1 MIPIFK
7 NGSSTKCENYRAIC
21 LSSVVFKLY
30 TRIVESRLRR
40 EVEGKLEEE
49 QAAFRPLRQTQDHIC
64 TLKTMIGKA
73 NSIGKDV
80 TFLVLKSAFDRV
92 PKKKYGNH
100 YII

>member
-1 MIPIFK
+1 M
-7 NGSSTKCENYRAIC
+7 
-21 LSSVVFKLY
+21 
-30 TRIVESRLRR
+30 ESRLRR

-64 TLKTMIGKA
+64 TLRTMIGKA

-80 TFLVLKSAFDRV
+80 YLAFLDLKSAFDRV